1 MIINA
6 SGGNADAVMT
16 VAQTLS
22 DTQKTQART
31 NIGAL
36 SSASGAVAAKNL
48 ASNAVETAKIKDA
61 AVTRAKLAQDV
72 LYSPIVGGVG
82 TRYITSADI
91 GKTLKGDWDAA
102 MTLTITQE
110 NSANIPE
117 GAEFAVLRWGT
128 SGGNDCKII
137 ADGTRLVFTGDNT
150 LHQNGIAKVSEAFGM
165 IALKKVS
172 SSPTQGDAWL
182 VTGNVEVV

>member
-61 AVTRAKLAQDV
+61 NVTRAKLAQDA
-72 LYSPIVGGVG
+72 LYSPTASKSASYSIVA
-82 TRYITSADI
+82 SDL
-91 GKTLKGDWDAA
+91 GKTIIIDSSSAV
-102 MTLTITQE
+102 TITF
-110 NSANIPE
+110 NSAVASAMPTGAEIAFLRYGSGAAKIAFTGTGPYVSHAGDGQIRDNTSTTTTTIQIPE
-117 GAEFAVLRWGT
+117 RYDT
-128 SGGNDCKII
+128 
-137 ADGTRLVFTGDNT
+137 
-150 LHQNGIAKVSEAFGM
+150 
-165 IALKKVS
+165 IALKKVYS
-172 SSPTQGDAWL
+172 NSW
-182 VTGNVEVV
+182 VMTGNVQVV